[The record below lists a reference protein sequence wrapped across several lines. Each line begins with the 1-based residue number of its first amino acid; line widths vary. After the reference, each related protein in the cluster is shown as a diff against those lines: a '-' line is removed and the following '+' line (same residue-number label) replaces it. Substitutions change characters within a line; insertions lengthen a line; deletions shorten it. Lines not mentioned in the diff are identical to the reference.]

1 MKTECNAARA
11 YSAALEEDTGRP
23 HVHLW
28 FAMLEMDQRRKQ
40 YREER
45 RLSDEL
51 GFDIVDIG
59 GEG

>member
-11 YSAALEEDTGRP
+11 YSAALEDTGRA
-23 HVHLW
+23 HVNMW
-28 FAMLEMDQRRKQ
+28 FAMFEMDQRRKQ

-45 RLSDEL
+45 RLSHEL
-51 GFDIVDIG
+51 GFDVVDYG